1 MQNTLLLTIRCDI
14 RRTCLFA
21 RGDNCPRLPSPLTRL
36 IRTASLTLSNPET
49 VHMNKD
55 HIDKH
60 LQPMAHFV
68 ERGVPFNKHLG
79 IQVELLTPGHCIL
92 RVPFEDTWIGDPTR
106 PALHG
111 GVVASL
117 VDACSGAVTFTKLE
131 NVADRISTVDLRID
145 YLQPAPP
152 ADLYAESKI
161 IRMGNRVAVCRTDV
175 FSGGCPSLD
184 GNDADPVAT
193 GHAVFNVL
201 RRET

>member
-1 MQNTLLLTIRCDI
+1 
-14 RRTCLFA
+14 
-21 RGDNCPRLPSPLTRL
+21 
-36 IRTASLTLSNPET
+36 
-49 VHMNKD
+49 MNKD

-111 GVVASL
+111 GIIATL
-117 VDACSGAVTFTKLE
+117 VDACSGAVTFTNLE

-161 IRMGNRVAVCRTDV
+161 IRMGSRVAVCRTDV
-175 FSGGCPSLD
+175 FSGGCPALD
-184 GNDADPVAT
+184 GNDQEPVAT

-201 RRET
+201 RSET